1 MTPGACV
8 RYPSVLRNQ
17 RNGRAVACRV
27 PDNEPQV
34 PGPSRAPAIARS
46 PSSMFGDLFQ
56 FFLGMMIIFFWV
68 TAIMIWFRCIVDL
81 FGRDDLGGGMKA
93 VWFLV
98 LAFIPWLGALVYLIA
113 RPKVTASD
121 VQGMVRAEAAMTAAS
136 QVSTADELAKLA
148 DLRDKGV
155 INGEQYEALKAKLL
169 G

>member
-1 MTPGACV
+1 
-8 RYPSVLRNQ
+8 
-17 RNGRAVACRV
+17 
-27 PDNEPQV
+27 
-34 PGPSRAPAIARS
+34 
-46 PSSMFGDLFQ
+46 MFGDLFQ

-93 VWFLV
+93 VWALV
-98 LAFIPWLGALVYLIA
+98 LIFIPWLGALIYLIA

-121 VQGMVRAEAAMTAAS
+121 VQGMVRAEAAMSAAS